1 MLVTKLSQTAASRRE
16 TSQAF
21 LDSNCASDS
30 SLNHCRKPIDT
41 KECGLN
47 EDNCFKA
54 PSPTYTFPKA
64 HRASTKSFSAVSK
77 PCNPKTP
84 VKTSNP
90 CNPKNTPKQASALE
104 SSSSALLR
112 KGDPTK
118 RWVVHRVINMPSTEH
133 CPVNEQPFLHQFS
146 FWSRIFRKSHHVLM

>member
-1 MLVTKLSQTAASRRE
+1 MFSHHACKYMPKGAAAPSAPSVERLLATSMLVTKLSQTAASRRE

-30 SLNHCRKPIDT
+30 SLNHCRKPIDA

-64 HRASTKSFSAVSK
+64 HRASTKAFSAVSK
-77 PCNPKTP
+77 PCNPKITGEHVEP
-84 VKTSNP
+84 P
-90 CNPKNTPKQASALE
+90 CNPKNTPKPVLE
-104 SSSSALLR
+104 SSSSSLLL
-112 KGDPTK
+112 KGTLRNDGY
-118 RWVVHRVINMPSTEH
+118 IG
-133 CPVNEQPFLHQFS
+133 
-146 FWSRIFRKSHHVLM
+146 

>member
-1 MLVTKLSQTAASRRE
+1 MPKRAAAPSAPSVERLLATNMLVTKLSQTAASRRE

-90 CNPKNTPKQASALE
+90 CNPKNTPKQAIALE
-104 SSSSALLR
+104 SSSSALLLR
-112 KGDPTK
+112 GTLRNDGYY
-118 RWVVHRVINMPSTEH
+118 IG
-133 CPVNEQPFLHQFS
+133 
-146 FWSRIFRKSHHVLM
+146 